1 MVIAGAPFRRGQV
14 VPAVPLEEMRSL
26 GQAKVGAGIDRGHLA
41 EKAALGVPFLQLD
54 PVEPVVRGVQAGPP
68 FPMVPA
74 HVDEPFAPVVIV
86 EKRGVETR
94 RRDIGRIGPVAVDGV
109 AGDDVIVRVL
119 EGAVQPF
126 DIRVD
131 QPEFPVGVGQAG
143 CPDAAAV
150 GVAAHVQLGSTS
162 QGPGHKRPV
171 HQIAGVV
178 DLHAR
183 IPLEGRG
190 GDVVVLPHTAEAGVG
205 IEAADYGILQHLQ
218 PLEKERRRRDPSI
231 PPPTGSARQGGAGR
245 DCSRPAKLGPGPATR
260 RQAGCRSWSG
270 SRTAPFRPI
279 SGRRS

>member
-190 GDVVVLPHTAEAGVG
+190 GDVVILPHTAEAWVG
-205 IEAADYGILQHLQ
+205 IKAAQDGIFQHCHILGNDAGGGTPQSPRPLGRPGREAPGRAN
-218 PLEKERRRRDPSI
+218 PRR
-231 PPPTGSARQGGAGR
+231 AA
-245 DCSRPAKLGPGPATR
+245 LGPGPATR